1 MIEWALLRELKKGD
15 ALAVPEAS
23 LLLIDEGVYKVSANQ
38 YCLADAIN
46 EDGQDKL
53 RLLSFYWVASDAAFR
68 RAYFRDI
75 ERDDRAVCPPPLELM
90 PEGARATYMQIKRAL
105 ENAGNVMEYA
115 AYRVMSD
122 GAFVH
127 RSLESSSAVYHFR
140 SLDLLGDE
148 VPYAI
153 LWKCLG
159 V

>member
-15 ALAVPEAS
+15 VLDVPDTS
-23 LLLIDEGVYKVSANQ
+23 LLLMDEGVYKVSANQ

-53 RLLSFYWVASDAAFR
+53 RLLSVYWAASDAAFR

-75 ERDDRAVCPPPLELM
+75 ESDDGTVCLPPLELM

-105 ENAGNVMEYA
+105 ETTGNVMEYA
-115 AYRVMSD
+115 TYRVMSD

-127 RSLESSSAVYHFR
+127 KGLASLPAVYYFR
-140 SLDLLGDE
+140 SVDFLDDE
-148 VPYAI
+148 IPYAI
-153 LWKCLG
+153 LWK
-159 V
+159 